1 MNSADGKY
9 AALVCSILQVGMR
22 EKGMRT
28 SETSYEWFTSPQ
40 HNTSKRTFLN
50 GVVNF
55 VLDQCTLFDLNSTKH
70 NRWPF
75 LHLYFCDPPVHLGGP
90 LPDKTTSPLRSIRPK
105 MPPHYSAAMLVL
117 DQRRH
122 PTQQYSYAGFL
133 RLSARSSAVELS
145 LLLGSLTGSLVESP
159 VNQQTCLG
167 RRKVLS

>member
-1 MNSADGKY
+1 M
-9 AALVCSILQVGMR
+9 
-22 EKGMRT
+22 
-28 SETSYEWFTSPQ
+28 
-40 HNTSKRTFLN
+40 
-50 GVVNF
+50 
-55 VLDQCTLFDLNSTKH
+55 LDQCTLFGLNSTKH

-122 PTQQYSYAGFL
+122 PTQQFSYAGFL

-145 LLLGSLTGSLVESP
+145 LLLGSLTGSPSGSPMDSP
-159 VNQQTCLG
+159 VNHQTCLG
-167 RRKVLS
+167 RSKVLSFKKSTKKSTKKVLKKVLKKY